1 MHGELPE
8 GEQTVPYATL
18 SGALWFVYYG
28 MVMGQIDADSFTDL
42 RLLYGVFIIASFI
55 MIIVLLNMLI
65 AIMGNTFA
73 ERMPLAAQIQTE
85 DRLEFIIENWH
96 YKNSVKRRFQPYGIV
111 AFASDLE

>member
-1 MHGELPE
+1 
-8 GEQTVPYATL
+8 
-18 SGALWFVYYG
+18 
-28 MVMGQIDADSFTDL
+28 MGQIDADSFTDL

-73 ERMPLAAQIQTE
+73 ERIMPLAAQIQTE

-96 YKNSVKRRFQPYGIV
+96 YKENVKSSFMPYGIV